1 MFVRLV
7 LLLLARLGASRADDR
22 WLGGPPIINLH
33 PPKMGGSTLCVA
45 AQAMGLTP
53 ILNCRLP
60 ADSALYDNA
69 LGPFPLPDPDGPNG
83 PLNCSARVAL
93 ADRVRVRYTDNERY
107 LQAEDAPAPPLPC
120 APALRYLTALREP
133 VARACS
139 FLDDVHTWVEREQRA
154 VGGHIVDIF
163 LDALP
168 FCASRR
174 PTRRVASRRLT
185 RAPRRPQR

>member
-1 MFVRLV
+1 ME
-7 LLLLARLGASRADDR
+7 ARLGPVLDELDD
-22 WLGGPPIINLH
+22 G
-33 PPKMGGSTLCVA
+33 A
-45 AQAMGLTP
+45 
-53 ILNCRLP
+53 
-60 ADSALYDNA
+60 
-69 LGPFPLPDPDGPNG
+69 DGP
-83 PLNCSARVAL
+83 LVILAL

-133 VARACS
+133 VARARS

-154 VGGHIVDIF
+154 VGGRIVDIF

-174 PTRRVASRRLT
+174 PTFVASRRAGS
-185 RAPRRPQR
+185 RARRAVRRRRQPLRPLL